1 MQDRHFDEQQR
12 HRAPVERHD
21 ARQSPPRE
29 NLVAAGRG
37 EESVRR
43 IDHDETGNDEEEID
57 AGAPGQQEAR
67 AEYLGPWR
75 SMGMAM
81 KACA

>member
-57 AGAPGQQEAR
+57 AGAQGSRKLEPNTW
-67 AEYLGPWR
+67 PWR

-81 KACA
+81 KACV